1 MESPGILAEPHHC
14 LPSSDL
20 RGLWIVSHIYGL
32 QGPFLIA
39 AAMGASMREPGILYI
54 T

>member
-1 MESPGILAEPHHC
+1 MMKSLGKPHHC

-20 RGLWIVSHIYGL
+20 RGLWIVNPIYGL
-32 QGPFLIA
+32 QVPFLIA
-39 AAMGASMREPGILYI
+39 AAVGASMREPGILCI